1 MAKTYLDINCDVG
14 EGVGNEPN
22 IFPFIASC
30 NIACGGHTGNVR
42 TMERTVRLAQAHG
55 VSMGAH
61 PSYPDR
67 HHFGRKRMDITPTAL
82 QHAIREQIGQLEAI
96 MQQQGLTMNHIK
108 PHGALYN
115 DVAHNRELALVFLEA
130 ITAYKSHLALYV
142 LSGSPLEA
150 LALKKGFTIKR
161 EAFADRNYRSDGS
174 LVPRGKHN
182 ALIKNPKAVLAH
194 VLRMAQEKLVLTV
207 DGNHRPLQADTYC
220 VHGDTPS
227 ALKILM
233 YLNQELPKHNFLL
246 KQ

>member
-14 EGVGNEPN
+14 EGVGNEPD
-22 IFPFIASC
+22 IFPFISSC
-30 NIACGGHTGNVR
+30 NIACGGHTGDVR
-42 TMERTVRLAQAHG
+42 TMEHTVRLAKAHG

-67 HHFGRKRMDITPTAL
+67 QHFGRKRMDITPTAL
-82 QHAIREQIGQLEAI
+82 QHTIREQIGQLEAI
-96 MQQQGLTMNHIK
+96 IQQQGHTMNHIK

-115 DVAHNRELALVFLEA
+115 DVAQNRDLALVLLEA
-130 ITAYKSHLALYV
+130 ITAYKSHVVLYV

-150 LALKKGFTIKR
+150 LALKEGYTIKR

-174 LVPRGKHN
+174 LVPRGEHK
-182 ALIKNPKAVLAH
+182 ALIQNPEAVLAH
-194 VLRMAQEKLVLTV
+194 VLRMAQEELVLTV
-207 DGNHRPLQADTYC
+207 DGNHRSLQADTYC

-227 ALKILM
+227 ALQILM